1 MNEVACEVQ
10 DLFGPT
16 LMAEAETIQPDSV
29 DAQAVSDAA
38 SDLLMLMGEPDQQK
52 ELIQDMDRSTAAA
65 LCRWIYD
72 PTFWRAVGRIKAH

>member
-1 MNEVACEVQ
+1 MDDAIGQMQ

-16 LMAEAETIQPDSV
+16 LMAEAEAIHPDSV

-38 SDLLMLMGEPDQQK
+38 SDLLMLMGEQDQQK
-52 ELIQDMDRSTAAA
+52 ELIQDMDRPTAAA